1 MKKINKI
8 LFLLTICIML
18 TGCLKRDTM
27 EDIDIY
33 TTIYPIEYI
42 TNRLYGNNSTIY
54 SIYPNGVDPNN
65 YPALSEKQIEDYSK
79 ANLFIFNGLTN
90 EKDYV
95 VPFFKKNNNMKIIN
109 ATLSMKTN
117 YENEELWL
125 DPSNF
130 LQMAQNIKIGFN
142 EYVSNY
148 YILEE
153 IETNYEELKLDVS
166 KLDANLTL
174 ISNNADEKVIVVTD
188 DLFLFLEKYGLDVIS
203 LDKDTLTNKALNDVK
218 DLIKEKR
225 ISYVFAK
232 KDEIVIEEIN
242 ELIKNKDVEIS
253 YLHTISNL
261 TTEEIN
267 NGSNYISLM
276 TENIEKLKNELYN

>member
-42 TNRLYGNNSTIY
+42 TTRLYGNNSTVY

-65 YPALSEKQIEDYSK
+65 YPNLSEKQIEDYSK
-79 ANLFIFNGLTN
+79 ASLFIFNGLTN

-95 VPFFKKNNNMKIIN
+95 VPFFEKNNNLKIIN
-109 ATLSMKTN
+109 ATLSMKNTN
-117 YENEELWL
+117 AIEELWL

-153 IETNYEELKLDVS
+153 IENNYEELKLDVS

-174 ISNNADEKVIVVTD
+174 ISNNADEKIVVVTD
-188 DLFLFLEKYGLDVIS
+188 DLFLFLEKYGLEVIS
-203 LDKDTLTNKALNDVK
+203 LDKDTLTSKTLHDVQE
-218 DLIKEKR
+218 LIKEEK

-232 KDEIVIEEIN
+232 KDEEIIEEVN
-242 ELIKNKDVEIS
+242 ELIKNKKVEIS

-261 TTEEIN
+261 TTEEKN

-276 TENIEKLKNELYN
+276 TENIEKLKDELYN